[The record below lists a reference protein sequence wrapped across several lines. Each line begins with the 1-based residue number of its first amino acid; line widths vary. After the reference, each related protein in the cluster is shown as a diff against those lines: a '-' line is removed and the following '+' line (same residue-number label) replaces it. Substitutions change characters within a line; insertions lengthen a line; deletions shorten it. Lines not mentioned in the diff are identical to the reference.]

1 MFHSF
6 IFLRR
11 ISYFLLNKMLFVSY
25 GEVWLLMIN
34 SWLWLIAVFLLF
46 PAKSFFLFF
55 SRKKLSPLTK
65 TFAQVKRLSAPL
77 LFTAKV
83 CKVGSSRTDE
93 VSGQFSIE
101 ISDRDLT
108 GLWPEKS
115 LAKGPVFSALVR
127 ENFLWKFRFC
137 FGNFPSISDKRPS
150 LKAFVW
156 PKALREGLGSEIVAF
171 ILAQKC
177 NFRFLWCRVNSGT
190 KVQLSFFMM
199 QNENWQNRKVSVLLE
214 MFSVISDTKTKV
226 SLCQRLQPPTKILRL
241 SFLCQRIKP
250 PKNEKDSCRRFEL
263 PKQKI
268 GKHFSKDSSKDKVFP
283 WKEIEAFLLNCHCRP
298 GGSLVKSDQRT
309 KNF

>member
-1 MFHSF
+1 
-6 IFLRR
+6 
-11 ISYFLLNKMLFVSY
+11 MLFVSF
-25 GEVWLLMIN
+25 GEVWLIMIN

-156 PKALREGLGSEIVAF
+156 PKALREGLCLTKGLTWRPWIGDSGIH
-171 ILAQKC
+171 
-177 NFRFLWCRVNSGT
+177 SGT